1 MAGPPDPL
9 AVCMRLAFPDDSAS
23 HWIATATTAA
33 ILLLMAKLLLKAPQF
48 PVATTE
54 HRLRIVFV
62 ERDVPASASVPLALA
77 TATTQPEAASAAPP
91 LPSPDGIRSPAPPP
105 AAPTRGSVSVYG
117 RDGSLQLPPQAGVD
131 PLASTAKVPLPGQVS
146 DREIEAADKRLHPPN
161 PIDYRPTRFDKDW
174 ASDGSLADVAA
185 KGMQRG
191 LATISKKIFG
201 EDPQAVEARPPP
213 DVRFNP
219 GLHEQR
225 SDLGS
230 EATGD
235 AYKAAPIAY
244 ETAPDLKGEASR
256 RIRDGLAELL
266 QQGGGC
272 EAGRFK
278 QLLAPV
284 RKHLADLQQV
294 EYAMAHGPDP
304 VDVEHRWPRAADS
317 AYDQARRA
325 LWYARQQTA
334 SCRR

>member
-1 MAGPPDPL
+1 M

-33 ILLLMAKLLLKAPQF
+33 ILLLIAKLLLKPPQF
-48 PVATTE
+48 PVATADQ
-54 HRLRIVFV
+54 RLRIVFV
-62 ERDVPASASVPLALA
+62 ERETAAPVPAV
-77 TATTQPEAASAAPP
+77 
-91 LPSPDGIRSPAPPP
+91 P
-105 AAPTRGSVSVYG
+105 AATHDVRQPALRQVTAPTPGRALPPSTVAANPPESSRPRLSVYG
-117 RDGSLQLPPQAGVD
+117 RDGSLQLPSQAGVD
-131 PLASTAKVPLPGQVS
+131 ALASTAKVPLPGQVS
-146 DREIEAADKRLHPPN
+146 ERDIAAADKRLHPPN
-161 PIDYRPTRFDKDW
+161 PIDYRGTRFEKDW
-174 ASDGSLADVAA
+174 ASDGTLGDVAA
-185 KGMQRG
+185 QGLQRG
-191 LATISKKIFG
+191 MASIAKKIFG
-201 EDPQAVEARPPP
+201 EDPQSVEARPPP

-244 ETAPDLKGEASR
+244 EKAPDLKGEASR
-256 RIRDGLAELL
+256 RIRDALAELL
-266 QQGGGC
+266 QQGGAC
-272 EAGRFK
+272 EAGQLK

-284 RKHLADLQQV
+284 RKHLAELQQV
-294 EYAMAHGPDP
+294 EYAMAHGADP